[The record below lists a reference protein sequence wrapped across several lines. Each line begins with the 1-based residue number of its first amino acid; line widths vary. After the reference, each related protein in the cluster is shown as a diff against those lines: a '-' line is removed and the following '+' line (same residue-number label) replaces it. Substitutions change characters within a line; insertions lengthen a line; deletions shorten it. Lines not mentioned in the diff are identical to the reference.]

1 MSLNFYF
8 EKIEPFTIEKSIEDW
23 IEKTILI
30 EEKKAGDISFIFCSN
45 DYLLSINKEYLNHH
59 YYTDVITFDY
69 VEDDLISGD
78 IFISTEMVEEN
89 AQEFNVSFQ
98 NELNRVM
105 IHGVLH
111 LIGYKDKTESEQKLM
126 TKKEDQYLSQL

>member
-111 LIGYKDKTESEQKLM
+111 LIGYKDKTESEKKLM